1 MPAKKKKDERQWYS
15 KSGDGH
21 VSGPFDA
28 ETMRGRVLSG
38 EVQAETPVSPDT
50 ATWTPAAA
58 VPELGFDCLVMRVDK
73 GIEVLG
79 PFAREYLDNPAVM
92 GKVPRESVFFVRS
105 GTVGEAADA
114 PDSIGK
120 TGADLVERVVEA
132 RKALRASNA
141 ARTKA
146 EAALKAKDLEFDA
159 ERQHLS
165 AEISALKAEALKL
178 RGEMETLRAEAE
190 KAAGDEQRTLETEA
204 KLVDAEKAAAASES
218 ALRVAQ
224 SRAAAAEK
232 DLAETRA
239 ALDEAKAEAVKAA
252 NAGAERDREISSIR
266 DAHAKEL
273 AAARADAEKASR
285 EAAAAHAKEIAALKD
300 EAGKAAKAHERELA
314 AVRSG
319 AERAAKESDDEH
331 ARAIAELRAAALEA
345 TRKADAENAA
355 LRASADAEIAA
366 ARADADWLRERLSGL
381 FAEVSTR
388 FAPPAEPAAAEPA
401 PPPAAAEP
409 SVPPPGPG
417 GRDARESVFVEAEA
431 IDDPPS
437 GFHRPRI
444 RPVPEPEAR
453 RAAKPAAE
461 ESRKPLSGMAALEDQ
476 LKDELRRAA
485 DAAQATGRGA
495 GAKIMNFFKRK

>member
-1 MPAKKKKDERQWYS
+1 MPAKKKKEERQWYS

-28 ETMRGRVLSG
+28 GTMRSRVLSG
-38 EVQAETPVSPDT
+38 EVQAETPVSSDT

-58 VPELGFDCLVMRVDK
+58 VPELGFDCLVMRVDR
-73 GIEVLG
+73 GIEILG

-159 ERQHLS
+159 ERQRLS
-165 AEISALKAEALKL
+165 AEISALKADALKL
-178 RGEMETLRAEAE
+178 QGEMETLRAEAE
-190 KAAGDEQRTLETEA
+190 RAAGDEQRTLETEA
-204 KLVDAEKAAAASES
+204 KLVDAEKAAAASEA
-218 ALRVAQ
+218 ALRAAQ
-224 SRAAAAEK
+224 SRAEAAEK
-232 DLAETRA
+232 DLAGTRA
-239 ALDEAKAEAVKAA
+239 ALAQAKAEAAKAA
-252 NAGAERDREISSIR
+252 DADAERDREISSIR
-266 DAHAKEL
+266 DAHAKE
-273 AAARADAEKASR
+273 
-285 EAAAAHAKEIAALKD
+285 IAALKAAA
-300 EAGKAAKAHERELA
+300 EKAAREHERELA

-331 ARAIAELRAAALEA
+331 ARVVAELRAAALEA
-345 TRKADAENAA
+345 TRRADAENAA
-355 LRASADAEIAA
+355 RLASADAEIAA

-381 FAEVSTR
+381 FAEVSSR
-388 FAPPAEPAAAEPA
+388 FAPRSEPAAAKPAPEPA
-401 PPPAAAEP
+401 PAAEP

-444 RPVPEPEAR
+444 RPVPEPEDR

-461 ESRKPLSGMAALEDQ
+461 EARKPLSGMAALEDQ

-485 DAAQATGRGA
+485 DAAQATGRGT